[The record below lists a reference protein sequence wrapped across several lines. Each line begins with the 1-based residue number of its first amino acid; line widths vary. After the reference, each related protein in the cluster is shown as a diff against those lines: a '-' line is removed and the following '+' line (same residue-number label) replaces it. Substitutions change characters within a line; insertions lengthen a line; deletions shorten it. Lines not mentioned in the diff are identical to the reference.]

1 MHPGKRPGA
10 GFVTI
15 PNGVMAH
22 LGPAL
27 RRRKR
32 FERPWRRA
40 AVALAVS
47 LLANWLALSEIKVD
61 WLAGLRPGA
70 PAREVSLAPLSAAEW
85 AANRSTSAPRPLALA
100 VPKPPPP
107 PKEAP
112 GKVVITAPSGDDRA
126 PDKTDFVGERN
137 QRVEKETRSRY
148 ARTGL
153 PNVLDRP
160 SMPGGL
166 QKPQV
171 VAPRMPAPQAA
182 QARPGKPG
190 EPGQQPTP
198 PGRPQQSA
206 QERLA
211 LALDRTGDLAQH
223 QARAAVRGPSGSPAV
238 QGQGGERGQAGS
250 QSGRPEI
257 DARQAHPSAAFYEG
271 LVGAPLDEGLRD
283 VDQGEQTL
291 LNTREW
297 KYAGYLNRVKMAVAA
312 TWDPITVLFARDPT
326 GQKFAYKD
334 RFTLLDVTLDEK
346 GSLQG
351 LTVRKSCGVEFL
363 DEAALQAFR
372 KAQPF
377 LNPPPGMVDT
387 QGQIK
392 FSFGFI
398 LEGDRPSFRVFRN
411 Y

>member
-1 MHPGKRPGA
+1 
-10 GFVTI
+10 
-15 PNGVMAH
+15 MAH

-32 FERPWRRA
+32 LERPWRRL
-40 AVALAVS
+40 AVALGVS
-47 LLANWLALSEIKVD
+47 LVLNWLALSEIKVD
-61 WLAGLRPGA
+61 WLAGMRPGA
-70 PAREVSLAPLSAAEW
+70 PVREVALAPLSASQW
-85 AANRSTSAPRPLALA
+85 AANRSTTPRPLAALA
-100 VPKPPPP
+100 VPRPPPP
-107 PKEAP
+107 PREAP
-112 GKVVITAPSGDDRA
+112 GKVVITAPSGDDRR
-126 PDKTDFVGERN
+126 PEKTDYVSERN

-160 SMPGGL
+160 SMPGAV
-166 QKPQV
+166 QRPQA
-171 VAPRMPAPQAA
+171 VAPPTA
-182 QARPGKPG
+182 QAKAQEARSGKAG
-190 EPGQQPTP
+190 APGQTGPT
-198 PGRPQQSA
+198 GRPQQKA
-206 QERLA
+206 EELLA
-211 LALDRTGDLAQH
+211 LAFDRSGHLMT
-223 QARAAVRGPSGSPAV
+223 RPERPEVRGTPGPTGT
-238 QGQGGERGQAGS
+238 QGQEGDQGQAGS
-250 QSGRPEI
+250 EAGQPRVDPGRM
-257 DARQAHPSAAFYEG
+257 HPSAAFYEG

-283 VDQGEQTL
+283 VEEGEQTL

-297 KYAGYLNRVKMAVAA
+297 KYAGYLNRVKTAVAA
-312 TWDPITVLFARDPT
+312 TWDPITVLVSRDPT

-363 DEAALQAFR
+363 DEAALEAFR

-377 LNPPPGMVDT
+377 PNPPAGMVDAR
-387 QGQIK
+387 GQIR

>member
-1 MHPGKRPGA
+1 
-10 GFVTI
+10 
-15 PNGVMAH
+15 MAH

-32 FERPWRRA
+32 LERPWRRA
-40 AVALAVS
+40 AVALVVS
-47 LLANWLALSEIKVD
+47 LLLNWLALSEIKVD
-61 WLAGLRPGA
+61 WLAGLKPGA
-70 PAREVSLAPLSAAEW
+70 PVREVALAPLSASQW
-85 AANRSTSAPRPLALA
+85 AANRQVSPARPAVS

-107 PKEAP
+107 PREVP
-112 GKVVITAPSGDDRA
+112 GKVVITAPSGDDRR
-126 PDKTDFVGERN
+126 PEKTDFVGERD

-153 PNVLDRP
+153 PNVIDRP
-160 SMPGGL
+160 SMPNGL
-166 QKPQV
+166 KRPQV
-171 VAPRMPAPQAA
+171 VAPRPPPQAE
-182 QARPGKPG
+182 ARSGKPG
-190 EPGQQPTP
+190 APGQDAR

-206 QERLA
+206 QEL
-211 LALDRTGDLAQH
+211 LALDLARSGDLMTRR
-223 QARAAVRGPSGSPAV
+223 ARPELRGAPGPSSPE
-238 QGQGGERGQAGS
+238 GQGGDRGQAGS
-250 QSGRPEI
+250 GSGRAPF
-257 DARQAHPSAAFYEG
+257 DARQVHPSAAFYEG
-271 LVGAPLDEGLRD
+271 LVGAPLDEGLRE
-283 VDQGEQTL
+283 VEEGEQTL

-297 KYAGYLNRVKMAVAA
+297 KYAGYLNRVKVAVAA

-346 GSLQG
+346 GSLQN
-351 LTVRKSCGVEFL
+351 LSVRKSCGVEFL
-363 DEAALQAFR
+363 DEAALEAFR

-377 LNPPPGMVDT
+377 LNPPPGMVDPR
-387 QGQIK
+387 GQIK